1 MTEPHWG
8 PGPPW
13 GEGGSPWG
21 SGPPPWVGRGG
32 FGPPSGRRF
41 RRGALGALFLLVLL
55 VAALATVVTS
65 IASGGEAHLWVT
77 VPIAAAVVFGL
88 ATTARWLWRSTRTIG
103 ILMDAADRVAAGDYA
118 TRVGHVQA
126 RQLARL
132 AGSFDQMTERL
143 ETNEARRR
151 ELLADVAHE
160 LRSPLQVI
168 RGSVEAMLDGLYPTD
183 ESHLRLVLDK
193 TKLMARLLDDLR
205 TLSMAEAGVL
215 ALHRETVGPAAA
227 ANDAASTFR
236 TAADQAGVTVEVVT
250 TSDAPTS
257 IEADPMRLTEVL
269 TNLLTNAIRHTPSQG
284 RVTIRISRG
293 AGGAGAAFEVED
305 TGPGIPV
312 DQLATVFDRFVTSAD
327 AGGTGLGLA
336 IAKRL
341 VEAHGGTIEA
351 TSSPAGGTLMR
362 FEIPS
367 ESPDGAA
374 PPL

>member
-1 MTEPHWG
+1 
-8 PGPPW
+8 
-13 GEGGSPWG
+13 
-21 SGPPPWVGRGG
+21 
-32 FGPPSGRRF
+32 
-41 RRGALGALFLLVLL
+41 LFLLVLL

-65 IASGGEAHLWVT
+65 IASGNEAHLWVT
-77 VPIAAAVVFGL
+77 APIAAAVVIGL

-103 ILMDAADRVAAGDYA
+103 VLMDAADRVAGGDYA
-118 TRVGHVQA
+118 TRIGDVPA
-126 RQLARL
+126 RQLARF
-132 AGSFDQMTERL
+132 AGAFDKMTKRL

-168 RGSVEAMLDGLYPTD
+168 RGSVEAMLDGLYPMD

-215 ALHRETVGPAAA
+215 ALHRETMDPRVAAE
-227 ANDAASTFR
+227 DAASTFR
-236 TAADQAGVTVEVVT
+236 TAADEAGVTLEVVT
-250 TSDAPTS
+250 ASDTPMS
-257 IEADPMRLTEVL
+257 IEADPMRLSEVL
-269 TNLLTNAIRHTPSQG
+269 TNLLTNAIRHTPPQG
-284 RVTIRISRG
+284 RVTVRISRA

-305 TGPGIPV
+305 TGPGISV

-341 VEAHGGTIEA
+341 VEAHRGTIGAFSLPSGGTRI
-351 TSSPAGGTLMR
+351 R

-367 ESPDGAA
+367 ESPDRAV